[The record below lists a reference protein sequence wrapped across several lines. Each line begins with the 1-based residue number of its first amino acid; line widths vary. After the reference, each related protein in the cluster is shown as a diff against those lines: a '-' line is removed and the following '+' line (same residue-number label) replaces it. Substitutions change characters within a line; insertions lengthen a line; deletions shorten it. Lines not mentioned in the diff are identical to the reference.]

1 MAKEPTS
8 FDIFSML
15 STSEEKEKQ
24 KPDKTERQKRREE
37 MLSCTKMKDLF
48 AEGTLTVNKHTCVGV
63 QCKLCL
69 KVCPTNALY
78 WKTGEGEVGITED
91 LCVYCGACVL
101 SCMVDDCIKVL
112 RKRETGENEKFSTT
126 HDAVELADRIN
137 SKKRAARVRDIFP
150 SWKEYCERYEL
161 KP

>member
-1 MAKEPTS
+1 MVKDSST

-24 KPDKTERQKRREE
+24 KPQKTERRKRREE
-37 MLSCTKMKDLF
+37 MLSGNKMKDLF
-48 AEGTLTVNKHTCVGV
+48 AEGNLSVNKYTCIGV
-63 QCKLCL
+63 QCKLCV

-78 WKTGEGEVGITED
+78 WKTGEGEVGIIDD

-101 SCMVDDCIKVL
+101 NCMVDDCIKVQ
-112 RKRETGENEKFSTT
+112 RKRETGENEKFSKTE
-126 HDAVELADRIN
+126 DAIKLADRIN
-137 SKKRAARVRDIFP
+137 SKKRAARVHDVFP
-150 SWKEYCERYEL
+150 SSESYCERYKL